1 MLAIQKLN
9 VREELMLS
17 MKKYEAMFII
27 KPDLKDEEKASV
39 MKSIKE
45 QISKQQGNI
54 TQDQIWAE
62 KRKLAYDLFPIG
74 GGTRFKEGMYYLV
87 NFDSDPLAITT
98 LKTNYNLNENVLRF
112 LILKLEDKKK
122 V

>member
-1 MLAIQKLN
+1 
-9 VREELMLS
+9 

-27 KPDLKDEEKASV
+27 KPDLKDEEKSSV

-45 QISKQQGNI
+45 QISKHQGNV
-54 TQDQIWAE
+54 TQDQLWAE
-62 KRKLAYDLFPIG
+62 RRKLAYDIFPIG

-98 LKTNYNLNENVLRF
+98 LKTNYSLNEHILRF
-112 LILKLEDKKK
+112 LILKAEEKKK

>member
-1 MLAIQKLN
+1 
-9 VREELMLS
+9 

-27 KPDLKDEEKASV
+27 KPDLKDEEKSSV

-45 QISKQQGNI
+45 QISKHRGNV
-54 TQDQIWAE
+54 TQDQLWAE
-62 KRKLAYDLFPIG
+62 RRKLAYDIFPIG

-87 NFDSDPLAITT
+87 NFDSDPLAIAT
-98 LKTNYNLNENVLRF
+98 LKTNYSLNEHILRF
-112 LILKLEDKKK
+112 LILKAEEKKK

>member
-1 MLAIQKLN
+1 
-9 VREELMLS
+9 

-27 KPDLKDEEKASV
+27 KPDLKDEEKSSV

-45 QISKQQGNI
+45 QISKHQGNV

-62 KRKLAYDLFPIG
+62 RRKLAYDIFPIG

-87 NFDSDPLAITT
+87 NFDSDPLAIAT
-98 LKTNYNLNENVLRF
+98 LKTNYSLNEHILRF
-112 LILKLEDKKK
+112 LILKLDEKKK

>member
-1 MLAIQKLN
+1 
-9 VREELMLS
+9 

-27 KPDLKDEEKASV
+27 KPDLKDEEKSSV

-45 QISKQQGNI
+45 QISKHQGNV

-62 KRKLAYDLFPIG
+62 RRKLAYDIFPIG

-98 LKTNYNLNENVLRF
+98 LKTNYSLNEHILRF
-112 LILKLEDKKK
+112 LILKLEEKKRA
-122 V
+122 

>member
-1 MLAIQKLN
+1 
-9 VREELMLS
+9 

-27 KPDLKDEEKASV
+27 KPDLKDEEKSSV

-45 QISKQQGNI
+45 QISKHQGNI

-62 KRKLAYDLFPIG
+62 RRKLAYDLFPIG

-98 LKTNYNLNENVLRF
+98 LKTNYSLNEHILRF
-112 LILKLEDKKK
+112 LILKVEEKKRA
-122 V
+122 

>member
-1 MLAIQKLN
+1 
-9 VREELMLS
+9 

-27 KPDLKDEEKASV
+27 KPDLKDEEKSSV

-45 QISKQQGNI
+45 QISKHQGNV

-62 KRKLAYDLFPIG
+62 RRKLAYDIFPIG

-87 NFDSDPLAITT
+87 NFDSDPLVIAA
-98 LKTNYNLNENVLRF
+98 LKANYSLNEHILRF
-112 LILKLEDKKK
+112 LVLKLEDKKRA
-122 V
+122 